1 MSSKMYDIALS
12 VFFPCYNEELNLQG
26 LVFEAIQILSHSVQ
40 KHEIMIINDGSTD
53 KTGLVADR
61 LSMEHEH
68 VRVIHHNKNRGYG
81 AALVSGFSNAVHEWI
96 FFTDGDRQFFISE
109 IELLLNEID
118 EHDVIIGYRETRRDP
133 LYRILYGYAWTRLV
147 QLLFGLNVKD
157 TNCAF
162 KLFKKKILD
171 SVTLHSSGAMINTEL
186 LVKFQSLGARMKQ
199 VGVSHR
205 PRTFGNPTGGNPK
218 VILKAF
224 IELLELRKELARH
237 RLS

>member
-1 MSSKMYDIALS
+1 MYDITLS
-12 VFFPCYNEELNLQG
+12 VFFPCYNEERNVQS
-26 LVFEAIQILSHSVQ
+26 LVLEAMRILDDSVK
-40 KHEIMIINDGSTD
+40 KHEILIINDGSTD
-53 KTGLVADR
+53 KTGVVADR
-61 LSMEHEH
+61 LSMEHRH
-68 VRVIHHNKNRGYG
+68 VRAIHHKKNRGYG

-118 EHDVIIGYRETRRDP
+118 DHDIIIGYRKARRDP
-133 LYRILYGYAWTRLV
+133 GYRILYGHLWTRLV
-147 QLLFGLNVKD
+147 QLLFGLKVRD
-157 TNCAF
+157 INCAF
-162 KLFKKKILD
+162 KLIKKNTLD
-171 SVTLHSSGAMINTEL
+171 NVTLHSSGAMINTEI
-186 LVKFQSLGARMKQ
+186 LVKMKLLGAPMKQ

-224 IELLELRKELARH
+224 IELLELRKESARH